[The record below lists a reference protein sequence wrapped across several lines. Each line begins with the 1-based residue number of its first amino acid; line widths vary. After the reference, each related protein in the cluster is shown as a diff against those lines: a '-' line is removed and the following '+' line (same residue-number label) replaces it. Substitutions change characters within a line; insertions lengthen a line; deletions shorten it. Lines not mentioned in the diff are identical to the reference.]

1 VECVIGELTADSYGI
16 DAVPLTDGDQ
26 VIDIGANFGAVAI
39 YIAKRHPGVT
49 VHAFEPVPITFDLL
63 LRNIEVNNCSN
74 IRARRKAVTGDGRPI
89 TLAARAYFLGG
100 GATAHCDPQ
109 RVGGPDY
116 EHFTVESTTLDDIFN
131 AARIERCALLKIDC
145 EGGEYEILLGAHC
158 LSAVDHLS
166 VEFHSNALLRA
177 AGYAPETLARHCQE
191 SIPAERVRYH
201 TVEMAE

>member
-1 VECVIGELTADSYGI
+1 MRRGRPSTAWRSTTSSNAEVECVIGELTADSYGI

-100 GATAHCDPQ
+100 GH
-109 RVGGPDY
+109 GPLR
-116 EHFTVESTTLDDIFN
+116 S
-131 AARIERCALLKIDC
+131 AARGRT
-145 EGGEYEILLGAHC
+145 G
-158 LSAVDHLS
+158 
-166 VEFHSNALLRA
+166 LRA
-177 AGYAPETLARHCQE
+177 LHRGVDDARRHLQCGSDRALRATQD
-191 SIPAERVRYH
+191 RL
-201 TVEMAE
+201 